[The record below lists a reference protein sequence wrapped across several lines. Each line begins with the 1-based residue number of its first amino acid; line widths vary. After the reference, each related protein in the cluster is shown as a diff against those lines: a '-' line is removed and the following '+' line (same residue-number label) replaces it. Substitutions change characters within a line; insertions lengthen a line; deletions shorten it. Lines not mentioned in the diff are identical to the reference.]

1 MELQL
6 ATTQEMIEA
15 IKSIDGFTDYL
26 TSQCEENPD
35 KVFVFTNKLRKAID
49 EVEKLAK
56 LGAIQRQET
65 YWELSGGYSLRLTQ
79 KASYDYSYSPEWLLA
94 KANLKDI
101 EETLKL
107 EIDLQHKKWGSDHK
121 KMSEVYTL
129 VTPKNTGNQ

>member
-6 ATTQEMIEA
+6 STTQEMSEA

-49 EVEKLAK
+49 DVEKLAK
-56 LGAIQRQET
+56 EGAIQRQET

-94 KANLKDI
+94 KAHLKDI

-107 EIDLQHKKWGSDHK
+107 EIDLQHKKGGSPYK

-129 VTPKNTGNQ
+129 VTPK

>member
-6 ATTQEMIEA
+6 ATTKEMREA
-15 IKSIDGFTDYL
+15 IKSIDGFTIYL
-26 TSQCEENPD
+26 SEQAIENPD
-35 KVFVFTNKLRKAID
+35 KVFVFTNKLRKAVD

-56 LGAIQRQET
+56 EGAIQRQET

-79 KASYDYSYSPEWLLA
+79 KASYDFSYSPEWLLA
-94 KANLKDI
+94 KAHLKEI